1 LVADLN
7 EKSSLLAQRKLGV
20 TARNRTLKNLPM
32 YVLRAFVFLAFL
44 AQVLVAQQ
52 PTPILPDPNLTPGST
67 FDVTAQDVCTPG
79 YAKKVRDVREEMKR
93 AVYREYGIISHGS
106 GDYEIDHLISLEL
119 GGSNSIKNLWPE
131 SHRTSPWNAQVKD
144 RLEDKLH
151 ELVCSGQ
158 LDLKTAQQAIAS
170 NWIEAY
176 KKYVSPNP
184 PIPQSTVRRVPEAVD
199 KADQV
204 WVNTRSGK
212 YWKPGSRYYGKTKQ
226 GQYMSKEEAIQ
237 KGYRPANGTGE

>member
-1 LVADLN
+1 
-7 EKSSLLAQRKLGV
+7 
-20 TARNRTLKNLPM
+20 M
-32 YVLRAFVFLAFL
+32 FIRALAFL
-44 AQVLVAQQ
+44 LFLTQVVLAQQ
-52 PTPILPDPNLTPGST
+52 PTPIVPDPKLTPGDP

-79 YAKKVRDVREEMKR
+79 YARKVRNVPVEMKR
-93 AVYREYGIISHGS
+93 QVYREYGITSHGP

-131 SHRTSPWNAQVKD
+131 SHRTTPWNAQVKD

-151 ELVCSGQ
+151 ALVCSGQ

-184 PIPQSTVRRVPEAVD
+184 PIQSTVRRVPEAVD
-199 KADQV
+199 TAGQV

-226 GQYMSKEEAIQ
+226 GQYMSEEEAIQ

>member
-1 LVADLN
+1 
-7 EKSSLLAQRKLGV
+7 
-20 TARNRTLKNLPM
+20 M
-32 YVLRAFVFLAFL
+32 C
-44 AQVLVAQQ
+44 
-52 PTPILPDPNLTPGST
+52 I
-67 FDVTAQDVCTPG
+67 
-79 YAKKVRDVREEMKR
+79 RDR
-93 AVYREYGIISHGS
+93 
-106 GDYEIDHLISLEL
+106 
-119 GGSNSIKNLWPE
+119 

-151 ELVCSGQ
+151 ELVCIGQ
-158 LDLKTAQQAIAS
+158 LDLKTAQKAIAS

-184 PIPQSTVRRVPEAVD
+184 PIPEPTSRGVPEA
-199 KADQV
+199 ADIASQV

-226 GQYMSKEEAIQ
+226 GQYMSEEEAIQ

>member
-1 LVADLN
+1 V
-7 EKSSLLAQRKLGV
+7 SS
-20 TARNRTLKNLPM
+20 PHS
-32 YVLRAFVFLAFL
+32 
-44 AQVLVAQQ
+44 
-52 PTPILPDPNLTPGST
+52 P
-67 FDVTAQDVCTPG
+67 
-79 YAKKVRDVREEMKR
+79 
-93 AVYREYGIISHGS
+93 

-199 KADQV
+199 TAGQV

-226 GQYMSKEEAIQ
+226 GQYMSEEEAIQ
-237 KGYRPANGTGE
+237 KGFRPANSTGE

>member
-1 LVADLN
+1 
-7 EKSSLLAQRKLGV
+7 
-20 TARNRTLKNLPM
+20 M
-32 YVLRAFVFLAFL
+32 FIRAIAFL
-44 AQVLVAQQ
+44 LVFAQVVLAQQ
-52 PTPILPDPNLTPGST
+52 PTPILPDSKLTPGDA
-67 FDVTAQDVCTPG
+67 FDVTVQDICVPG
-79 YAKKVRDVREEMKR
+79 YSRKVRNVPAEMKR
-93 AVYREYGIISHGS
+93 EVYQEYGITSHDP
-106 GDYEIDHLISLEL
+106 GDYEVDHLIPLEL

-131 SHRTSPWNAQVKD
+131 SHRTSPWNARVKD

-151 ELVCSGQ
+151 KLVCNGQ

-184 PIPQSTVRRVPEAVD
+184 PSLRLASPSTSESPLNSDR
-199 KADQV
+199 V

-226 GQYMSKEEAIQ
+226 GEYMSEKEAIQ

>member
-1 LVADLN
+1 MYIRALA
-7 EKSSLLAQRKLGV
+7 LLLFLTRVLFAQE
-20 TARNRTLKNLPM
+20 
-32 YVLRAFVFLAFL
+32 
-44 AQVLVAQQ
+44 
-52 PTPILPDPNLTPGST
+52 PTPILPDANMTPGDA
-67 FDVTAQDVCTPG
+67 FDVATQDICVHG
-79 YAKKVRDVREEMKR
+79 YARKVRDVPAEMKR
-93 AVYREYGIISHGS
+93 QVYREYGIISHGP
-106 GDYEIDHLISLEL
+106 GDYEIDHLIPLEL

-184 PIPQSTVRRVPEAVD
+184 PNPEPTARGVPQGSDIAS
-199 KADQV
+199 QV

-212 YWKPGSRYYGKTKQ
+212 YWKPGSLYYGKTKQ
-226 GQYMSKEEAIQ
+226 GQYMSEEEAIQ